1 MPDIKTH
8 NFVSISINKLWGSSS
23 NDFYVVGDG
32 GNIARYNGSS
42 WTKIESGTTVNLTD
56 IYGTPDGKEVW
67 ACGWNNNDGHTVLMK
82 IANNHSEM
90 IYDSF
95 NPNKSFPYNGFIS
108 SLWTNGR
115 QFFWLTGTSKGVV
128 KHLYSNTNFTK
139 LEKFAIQY
147 FPYRIRGTDVNNI
160 STAGDASMI
169 WHFNGYSWS
178 LYHELLNLDDR
189 VRSMDVNGGVIV
201 AVGLRYE
208 SILAKGLLIIG
219 KK

>member
-1 MPDIKTH
+1 M
-8 NFVSISINKLWGSSS
+8 
-23 NDFYVVGDG
+23 
-32 GNIARYNGSS
+32 
-42 WTKIESGTTVNLTD
+42 TTVNLTD

-67 ACGWNNNDGHTVLMK
+67 TCGWNNNDGHTVLLK
-82 IANNHSEM
+82 IVDNHSEM

-115 QFFWLTGTSKGVV
+115 QFFWLTGASKGVV
-128 KHLYSNTNFTK
+128 KHSYSNTNFTK

-147 FPYRIRGTDVNNI
+147 FPYRTRGTDVNNI
-160 STAGDASMI
+160 STSGDASMI
-169 WHFNGYSWS
+169 WHFNGYSWR
-178 LYHELLNLDDR
+178 LYDELLNLDDR
-189 VRSMDVNGGVIV
+189 VRSMDMKGGTLV

-219 KK
+219 RK